1 MECLQLIFSEIL
13 QCEKAYEITLRR
25 IAAYKSDVTLNA
37 SLNTFQPGAASTKLS
52 PEKLLN
58 QQTV

>member
-1 MECLQLIFSEIL
+1 MIFSEIL

-25 IAAYKSDVTLNA
+25 IAAYKSDVTLSA
-37 SLNTFQPGAASTKLS
+37 GLNTFQPGAASPKLT
-52 PEKLLN
+52 PDKLVN